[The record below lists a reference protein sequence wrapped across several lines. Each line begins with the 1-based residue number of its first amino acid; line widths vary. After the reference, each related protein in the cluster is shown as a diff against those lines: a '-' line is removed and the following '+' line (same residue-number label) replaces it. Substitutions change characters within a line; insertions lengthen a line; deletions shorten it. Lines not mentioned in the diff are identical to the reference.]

1 MWKKTKLDHD
11 QLRKEIQEMSVRS
24 KLYKLLED
32 ELGKLGHWKQLPR
45 GKPGF
50 KNSKPLSAKA
60 DSFSLPSPNEGGR
73 EVRVVYETPTTNIS
87 RSDSISG

>member
-32 ELGKLGHWKQLPR
+32 ELGKLGHWKQLHR
-45 GKPGF
+45 G
-50 KNSKPLSAKA
+50 
-60 DSFSLPSPNEGGR
+60 
-73 EVRVVYETPTTNIS
+73 
-87 RSDSISG
+87 